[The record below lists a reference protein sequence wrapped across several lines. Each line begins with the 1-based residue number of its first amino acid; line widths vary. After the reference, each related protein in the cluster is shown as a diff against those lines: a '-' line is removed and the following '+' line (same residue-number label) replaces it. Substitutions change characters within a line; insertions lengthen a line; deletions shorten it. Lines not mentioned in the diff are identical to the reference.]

1 MSKTCPPKE
10 LRKPRLGVPDSYSHD
25 DHQSEVSIGSRV
37 RCVNLAHVLTGQ
49 VIMGARDCGVSE
61 SLNSTRRG
69 ELT

>member
-37 RCVNLAHVLTGQ
+37 KFAHLMATTGQ
-49 VIMGARDCGVSE
+49 VIMGARDRGVSE
-61 SLNSTRRG
+61 PPGSTR
-69 ELT
+69 